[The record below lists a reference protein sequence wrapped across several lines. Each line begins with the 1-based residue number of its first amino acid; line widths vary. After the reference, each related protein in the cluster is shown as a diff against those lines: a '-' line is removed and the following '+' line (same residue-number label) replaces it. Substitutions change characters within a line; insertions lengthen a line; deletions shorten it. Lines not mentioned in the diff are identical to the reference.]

1 MGFEGKKNFLKNL
14 YSLDELDNNYTIF
27 EKILNTL

>member
-14 YSLDELDNNYTIF
+14 YLLDELDNNCTIF